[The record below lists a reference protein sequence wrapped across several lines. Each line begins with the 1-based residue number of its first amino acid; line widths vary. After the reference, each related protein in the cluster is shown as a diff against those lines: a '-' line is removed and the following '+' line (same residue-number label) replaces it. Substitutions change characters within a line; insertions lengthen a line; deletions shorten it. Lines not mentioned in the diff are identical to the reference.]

1 MIMEAHIGV
10 GIKGKEGT
18 SAVRSADFAVS
29 QFQFLLRL
37 LIFQGRNGYT
47 RVSSMICYYFYKN
60 IVLVLT
66 EFYFA
71 LFNGFSGQI
80 FFLDWLPMLY
90 NAVFT
95 SWHCLFTLLLEKD
108 VNFNYSFRFPEIYKS
123 GQLCYYFNYGVFWR
137 WILLG
142 LWHGAVCFYLPMCNA
157 WRASNVEGTRNDHWV
172 ASTISFSMIIHLV
185 TYKLLLET
193 RHFNLISFMFGIMC
207 LVIYWSFLLFAQVQI
222 VATSVQPQIQGVIYQ
237 MFWSADFWIMM
248 IAGPLVSLIPDVF
261 IQLIKQVFYPTP
273 IDKVLLVQK
282 FKEPNYDY
290 IEHFN
295 NI

>member
-1 MIMEAHIGV
+1 
-10 GIKGKEGT
+10 
-18 SAVRSADFAVS
+18 
-29 QFQFLLRL
+29 
-37 LIFQGRNGYT
+37 
-47 RVSSMICYYFYKN
+47 MICYYFYKN

-123 GQLCYYFNYGVFWR
+123 GQLCHYFNYGVFWR

-142 LWHGAVCFYLPMCNA
+142 VWHGGVCFYLPMYDGR
-157 WRASNVEGTRNDHWV
+157 RASNLEGTRDDHWA
-172 ASTISFSMIIHLV
+172 ASTISFSMIVHLV

-193 RHFNLISFMFGIMC
+193 RHFNLISFVFGF
-207 LVIYWSFLLFAQVQI
+207 LSLLIYWSFLLFASVPF
-222 VATSVQPQIQGVIYQ
+222 VANSLQPQIQGVIYQ
-237 MFWSADFWIMM
+237 MFFSADFWIMI
-248 IAGPLVSLIPDVF
+248 IAGPLVCLIPDAF

-273 IDKVLLVQK
+273 IDKVLFVQK

-295 NI
+295 NIQKSLQMRKRRTAIQSEQRKIMIAQKRS